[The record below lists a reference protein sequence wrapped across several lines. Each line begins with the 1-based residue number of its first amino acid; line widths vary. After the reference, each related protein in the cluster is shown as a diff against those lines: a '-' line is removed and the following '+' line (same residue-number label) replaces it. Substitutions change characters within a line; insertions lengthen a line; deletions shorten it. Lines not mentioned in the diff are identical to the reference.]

1 MKTVFH
7 ETHFSVGKI
16 QIINQKITEGS
27 KKKKWQLKVTT
38 LSPLFISCIMKQPQN
53 ITKILV
59 FIDSICPVNTACLL
73 CLGEGIHSTMSKP
86 EEEDEGVPPSSTT
99 LHEEH
104 ESWTEPDR

>member
-38 LSPLFISCIMKQPQN
+38 LSPLFISCIMK
-53 ITKILV
+53 
-59 FIDSICPVNTACLL
+59 
-73 CLGEGIHSTMSKP
+73 
-86 EEEDEGVPPSSTT
+86 
-99 LHEEH
+99 
-104 ESWTEPDR
+104 

>member
-38 LSPLFISCIMKQPQN
+38 LSPLFIMKQPQN
-53 ITKILV
+53 ITNLLV
-59 FIDSICPVNTACLL
+59 FIESICPVNTACLL

-86 EEEDEGVPPSSTT
+86 EEEDEGVPSSSTT
-99 LHEEH
+99 LSEEQ
-104 ESWTEPDR
+104 ESRTKPDR